1 MPHNTFYTHS
11 GTKVIY
17 FSSIYKFLGEYFQLS
32 HIFGR
37 KRAEGRVSRTAACSQ
52 LGDMKITIY
61 DAKDFFRSP
70 FRSLFRNLFRS
81 RYSAIIYRKFYRK
94 SLYLSEIYRKF
105 ILVPIFTVLI
115 SFLVSSSPKA
125 GR

>member
-1 MPHNTFYTHS
+1 MNYANKI
-11 GTKVIY
+11 TKND
-17 FSSIYKFLGEYFQLS
+17 EYFQNN

-37 KRAEGRVSRTAACSQ
+37 KGVEGRLSRTAACSR

-61 DAKDFFRSP
+61 DAKDFFRSL
-70 FRSLFRNLFRS
+70 FRSRFRNLFRS

-105 ILVPIFTVLI
+105 ILVPIFY
-115 SFLVSSSPKA
+115 SFDFIF
-125 GR
+125 GIIIT

>member
-1 MPHNTFYTHS
+1 
-11 GTKVIY
+11 
-17 FSSIYKFLGEYFQLS
+17 
-32 HIFGR
+32 
-37 KRAEGRVSRTAACSQ
+37 
-52 LGDMKITIY
+52 MKITIY
-61 DAKDFFRSP
+61 DAKDFFRS
-70 FRSLFRNLFRS
+70 LFRS

-105 ILVPIFTVLI
+105 IGNLSEVYTSPHFFTALI

>member
-1 MPHNTFYTHS
+1 MQ
-11 GTKVIY
+11 TK
-17 FSSIYKFLGEYFQLS
+17 SQKTDEYFQLS

-61 DAKDFFRSP
+61 DAKDFFRN
-70 FRSLFRNLFRS
+70 LFRNLFRS

>member
-1 MPHNTFYTHS
+1 M
-11 GTKVIY
+11 TKGV
-17 FSSIYKFLGEYFQLS
+17 
-32 HIFGR
+32 
-37 KRAEGRVSRTAACSQ
+37 EGRLSRTAACSQ

-61 DAKDFFRSP
+61 DAKDFFRS
-70 FRSLFRNLFRS
+70 LFRS
-81 RYSAIIYRKFYRK
+81 RYSAIIYRKFYRN

>member
-1 MPHNTFYTHS
+1 
-11 GTKVIY
+11 
-17 FSSIYKFLGEYFQLS
+17 
-32 HIFGR
+32 
-37 KRAEGRVSRTAACSQ
+37 
-52 LGDMKITIY
+52 MKITIY

>member
-1 MPHNTFYTHS
+1 MNYANKI
-11 GTKVIY
+11 TKTD
-17 FSSIYKFLGEYFQLS
+17 EYFQFS
-32 HIFGR
+32 QVFGR
-37 KRAEGRVSRTAACSQ
+37 KGVEGRLSRTAACSQ

-70 FRSLFRNLFRS
+70 FRSLFRNLFRNLFRS

-105 ILVPIFTVLI
+105 ILVPIFY
-115 SFLVSSSPKA
+115 SF
-125 GR
+125 GIIFGIIIT

>member
-1 MPHNTFYTHS
+1 MHCVILLNSLSNFIFRYKGTIFFRYTQ
-11 GTKVIY
+11 TK
-17 FSSIYKFLGEYFQLS
+17 SQKNDEYFQNN
-32 HIFGR
+32 HTFG
-37 KRAEGRVSRTAACSQ
+37 KKGVEGRLSRTAACSQ

-61 DAKDFFRSP
+61 DAEDFFRSL

-105 ILVPIFTVLI
+105 IGSLY
-115 SFLVSSSPKA
+115 
-125 GR
+125 